1 MGLYDRA
8 ISLSRENEFPHD
20 EALANELCAKLH
32 LHEGRTKV
40 ARAYMADAYLGY
52 RHWGAT
58 AKADALARDHAALLP
73 SSSDSVPISSIPS
86 ATSGPAHAG
95 TILGRTTVG
104 NLRDAALIVRAVQGI
119 AGETEL
125 ERVIERLVT
134 LVLGNSG
141 AQRGALVLERDGR
154 LFVEATFGVEP
165 GTLALGPSEPLDSRP
180 DLPHKVALF
189 VARTREPLVLD
200 DASADAR
207 FSDDPC
213 IVGQRTRSVLC
224 LPLLHQGR
232 MNGVLYLE
240 NNAAS
245 RAFNASRVELLGL
258 LSSQAAISIENALL
272 LSGMREVKEQVQNA
286 NRRLEAEVAQR
297 TEELQRSNAQLSAS
311 NERLKIELT
320 QREQA
325 ERERAALQRQMFEAQ
340 QTRLAEL
347 STPLI
352 PITDQIMVMPLIGTM
367 DAARAAQ
374 VLEVA
379 LDGAQRHQARVVILD
394 ITGLK
399 HIDTQIAPR
408 SPRRWWAWTS
418 S

>member
-1 MGLYDRA
+1 
-8 ISLSRENEFPHD
+8 
-20 EALANELCAKLH
+20 
-32 LHEGRTKV
+32 
-40 ARAYMADAYLGY
+40 
-52 RHWGAT
+52 
-58 AKADALARDHAALLP
+58 
-73 SSSDSVPISSIPS
+73 
-86 ATSGPAHAG
+86 
-95 TILGRTTVG
+95 
-104 NLRDAALIVRAVQGI
+104 
-119 AGETEL
+119 
-125 ERVIERLVT
+125 
-134 LVLGNSG
+134 
-141 AQRGALVLERDGR
+141 
-154 LFVEATFGVEP
+154 
-165 GTLALGPSEPLDSRP
+165 
-180 DLPHKVALF
+180 
-189 VARTREPLVLD
+189 
-200 DASADAR
+200 
-207 FSDDPC
+207 
-213 IVGQRTRSVLC
+213 
-224 LPLLHQGR
+224 

-272 LSGMREVKEQVQNA
+272 LSGMREVKEQVLDA

-394 ITGLK
+394 ITGMK
-399 HIDTQIAPR
+399 HIDTQIAQTLVGTANALR
-408 SPRRWWAWTS
+408 LLGTEAVLTGTRAEVAQAMVGLDIELKSIVTMGTLQSGIAYALRRAGQSTGIGAPLS
-418 S
+418 SGPARARPPAR